1 MKKNK
6 IIMSVV
12 TASCLFFSG
21 LTAAAF
27 SRPEHVEFE
36 KVQRSLSHAEAEQVT
51 TNVLLRQILAEVVK
65 ANNLKGDNRC
75 SAGEKQYS
83 VGYVISTGKKTLH
96 CDIGNGYPEWVVE
109 DKA

>member
-6 IIMSVV
+6 IILSVV
-12 TASCLFFSG
+12 TASCLLFSG

-27 SRPEHVEFE
+27 GRPEPVEFE
-36 KVQRSLSHAEAEQVT
+36 KVQRSLTHAEPEQVT

-65 ANNLKGDNRC
+65 ANNHKGDNRC
-75 SAGEKQYS
+75 SDGEKQYS
-83 VGYVISTGKKTLH
+83 VGYVISTGKKTLR
-96 CDIGNGYPEWVVE
+96 CDIGNGYPEWMVE